1 MVLADISFG
10 DVLWS
15 IVVVFFFVIFLWMI
29 FGIVGDL
36 FRSDDLS
43 GWGKALWCIFLV
55 LFPFVTVFVYL
66 VTRGRGMAERSAEVQ
81 QRAEQQF
88 RAYVRETA
96 GAGNG
101 AAAEIK
107 SAKELLDS
115 GAISQ
120 QEYEELKH
128 KALARS

>member
-1 MVLADISFG
+1 MVLADISLG

-15 IVVVFFFVIFLWMI
+15 IVVVFFFVIFLWII
-29 FGIVGDL
+29 FGIIGDL
-36 FRSDDLS
+36 FRSDELS
-43 GWGKALWCIFLV
+43 GWSKALWCIFLV
-55 LFPFVTVFVYL
+55 LVPFVTVFVYL
-66 VTRGRGMAERSAEVQ
+66 VTRGRGMAERSADAQ

-101 AAAEIK
+101 TAAEIK
-107 SAKELLDS
+107 TAKELLDS
-115 GAISQ
+115 GAISP